1 MFIIENIIN
10 PIVLLFNRMI
20 SNIQSMELSAYVVLA
35 VVLVLL
41 LMVLVFRRIKFLSW
55 LFLFISSSVCVY
67 MLYYVIADIKILLFI
82 RINNV
87 LSGIDTSILQ
97 IVGVVVLGL
106 ILIIGLVSIIIGMVR
121 GKSGKQVV
129 D

>member
-1 MFIIENIIN
+1 MFIIESIIN
-10 PIVLLFNRMI
+10 PIILLINRVI
-20 SNIQSMELSAYVVLA
+20 LNIQSMELSAYVVLA
-35 VVLVLL
+35 AVLALL

-55 LFLFISSSVCVY
+55 LFLFISSAFCAY

-82 RINNV
+82 KINNA
-87 LSGIDTSILQ
+87 LSSIDVSILQ

-121 GKSGKQVV
+121 GKSKKVIN
-129 D
+129 